1 MLPYQIIS
9 KKRDRNKLSREELEF
24 FINGFVEGEIPDYQ
38 MSALLMAIFL
48 NGMDEQETFDL
59 TLCLM
64 RSGKILNLKS
74 IPGIKVD
81 KHSTGGVGDKV
92 SLVLA
97 PWVASCGVVVPLISG
112 RSLGHTGGTLD
123 KLASI
128 PGFNTDISL
137 KKFVSLLK
145 ANGLAMIGQTEEIAP
160 ADGKLY
166 ALRDVTATVN
176 SIPLIAASIMSKKLA
191 VNSDAIVFDVKV
203 GNGAFMSSKEDALK
217 LAHTLVR
224 ICHKMNK
231 KSIALV
237 TDMNEPLGHT
247 VGNSL
252 EVIEIIECLKGNGP
266 EDLVEV

>member
-24 FINGFVEGEIPDYQ
+24 FVNGFVKGEIPDYQ

-48 NGMDEQETFDL
+48 NGMDEQETFDF

-64 RSGKILNLKS
+64 CSGKILNLKS

-112 RSLGHTGGTLD
+112 RGLGHTGGTLD

-128 PGFNTDISL
+128 PGFKTDISL

-176 SIPLIAASIMSKKLA
+176 SIPLIAASVSSKKLA
-191 VNSDAIVFDVKV
+191 VNSDAIVFDVKSWKW
-203 GNGAFMSSKEDALK
+203 GFY
-217 LAHTLVR
+217 
-224 ICHKMNK
+224 
-231 KSIALV
+231 
-237 TDMNEPLGHT
+237 
-247 VGNSL
+247 
-252 EVIEIIECLKGNGP
+252 VI
-266 EDLVEV
+266 